1 MIFIILK
8 KQKLK
13 ILSKTYAMNKIP
25 ILLFLIFLTGVCQAQ
40 QTKIDYYDSPGN
52 AYHITKTTIQYVAMT
67 PMESSSGTYDGGE
80 NKTIKINPQQF
91 ATIKSFA
98 YKLKMDKANQ
108 TTERLKGNGAIAIN
122 KLDFQIKMK
131 SVLKKRFEEYLNKL
145 LSN

>member
-1 MIFIILK
+1 MK
-8 KQKLK
+8 
-13 ILSKTYAMNKIP
+13 
-25 ILLFLIFLTGVCQAQ
+25 
-40 QTKIDYYDSPGN
+40 
-52 AYHITKTTIQYVAMT
+52 

-80 NKTIKINPQQF
+80 NKTIKINSQQF

-98 YKLKMDKANQ
+98 YKLKMDKPNQ

-131 SVLKKRFEEYLNKL
+131 SVLKKRFEEYLHKL